1 MNDTKTSIQGFDP
14 RGFGKRL
21 QNARKAY
28 SITQDEFAERLRVG
42 RNHNTRMERGIR
54 VYSID
59 LLIEISVAL
68 KAQQTIF

>member
-1 MNDTKTSIQGFDP
+1 MNDNKTPLQGFDP

-21 QNARKAY
+21 QNARKACG
-28 SITQDEFAERLRVG
+28 ITQEEFAERLRVG
-42 RNHNTRMERGIR
+42 RNHITRMERGIR

>member
-1 MNDTKTSIQGFDP
+1 MNDNKTPLQGFDP

-42 RNHNTRMERGIR
+42 RNHITRMERGIR